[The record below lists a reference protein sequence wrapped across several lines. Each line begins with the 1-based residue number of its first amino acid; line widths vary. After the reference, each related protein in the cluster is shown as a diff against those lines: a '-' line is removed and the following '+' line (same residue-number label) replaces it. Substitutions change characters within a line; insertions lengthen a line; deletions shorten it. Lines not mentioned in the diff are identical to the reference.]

1 MVRMMRCAAVLVLC
15 VGCSQTP
22 AGAAAHAG
30 IDTLHTRLVQAY
42 RIRDPELYGML
53 FTDTAVFE
61 WPAFNTVRGRT
72 DIAAMVRGGWATL
85 SDMDLKLDIAS
96 RRLSANHATEFGAF
110 QQSYRDAK
118 GVRHIEYGRYVT
130 MLARERD
137 GTWRIDRFFGFAD
150 STRP

>member
-1 MVRMMRCAAVLVLC
+1 MVRTIRCAAGLLLC

-22 AGAAAHAG
+22 GASAAREAHAG
-30 IDTLHTRLVQAY
+30 IDTLNTRLVQAY

-72 DIAAMVRGGWATL
+72 DIAAMVRGGWSTL

-96 RRLSANHATEFGAF
+96 RRLAANHATEFGAF
-110 QQSYRDAK
+110 RQSYRDTK
-118 GVRHIEYGRYVT
+118 GVR
-130 MLARERD
+130 
-137 GTWRIDRFFGFAD
+137 
-150 STRP
+150 